1 MRSHISLS
9 LLFTA
14 YNSNKEVYEENKH
27 LCHEIVW
34 AILLVITSWST
45 VYFKK
50 PHLDEI
56 GSGSKEIAFKLS

>member
-14 YNSNKEVYEENKH
+14 YNSNKEDYEENKH

-45 VYFKK
+45 VYLKK
-50 PHLDEI
+50 THLDEI
-56 GSGSKEIAFKLS
+56 GSGRKEIAFKLS